1 MTKPMNPIAVR
12 RVAVALDASPNSLQG
27 LALAAGIAA
36 ALGAEIEGIFVEDS
50 ELLRLAGL
58 PFLLEFRAT
67 TRGEG
72 RLDSH
77 RLEREFRAAA
87 RQMRTHLERCAN
99 ELGLGWSFRTWRGDI
114 EAEILGAALDAELF
128 TLGRIGRFAPLHRQ
142 SKVSATARPREGLTV
157 GVLVDAS
164 EGATRALGTAATIA
178 SRDTDH
184 LVLILPPGDPPTT
197 ASLREQAFAQMGPL
211 RDRTLILAPDHL
223 DPATLAAIV
232 STSKIDLL
240 VVDAANP
247 MLETPSLWAN
257 LERLDCPVVIGR

>member
-1 MTKPMNPIAVR
+1 MSTPINPIAVR

-27 LALAAGIAA
+27 LMLAAGVAA
-36 ALGAEIEGIFVEDS
+36 ALGAEIEGIFIEDS

-72 RLDSH
+72 RLESE
-77 RLEREFRAAA
+77 RLERELRAAA
-87 RQMRTHLERCAN
+87 RQMRAHLERCAN
-99 ELGLGWSFRTWRGDI
+99 ELGVGWSFRTWRGDI
-114 EAEILGAALDAELF
+114 EAEILGAALDAEFF
-128 TLGRIGRFAPLHRQ
+128 TLGRIGRFAPLRRHA
-142 SKVSATARPREGLTV
+142 KVSATARPRVGLTV

-164 EGATRALGTAATIA
+164 DGATRALGTATTIA
-178 SRDTDH
+178 SRDSDH

-197 ASLREQAFAQMGPL
+197 ALLREQVLARMGPL

-232 STSKIDLL
+232 STSKVDLL
-240 VVDAANP
+240 VVDVANP
-247 MLETPSLWAN
+247 MLERPSLWAN
-257 LERLDCPVVIGR
+257 LEQLDCPIVIGR